1 MPKRTFSVK
10 KYTFV
15 CVFFCTF
22 VAVINAKI
30 QFNFISIQT
39 IFFMKLNL
47 SVFRTMI
54 LSALLFVGMAA
65 EARVITG
72 TVKDPTGET
81 IISASVVVKGTTL
94 GTVTDFD
101 GNYTLDVPDDAKV
114 LIFSYIGMQTQELTI
129 TGDVMN
135 VVLSENSEVLEE
147 VVVTGYGTT
156 KKRDLVTSVASVSAE
171 QLKDVPVASA
181 AEALQGKLSGV
192 SVVTTEGSPDADVK
206 IRVRG
211 GTSLTQSSDPLYIV
225 DGFQVSS
232 ISDISPNDIASMDVL
247 KDAAAT
253 AIYGAQGA
261 NGVIIITTKDADTD
275 AEDKFKIHFD
285 YAGYMGW
292 KEMAKKYDMQD
303 VNDFILLQYEYAHY
317 KAKGKKA
324 DIPSNF
330 NQYFDPRYA
339 RTQDKD
345 SIMTIPDIQAYW
357 ADQKVTDWQ
366 DETFGF
372 HGLNSNHSFT
382 LSGGNKM
389 ANFSLSYTRI
399 DDEGIMYG
407 SDYNRNN
414 LNFKSKFK
422 PLKDLTISF
431 TARYSNTEVLG
442 AGTNTAQDAG
452 SKTESRVRNAIAY
465 SPIELFAKDNVAGL
479 DDYESFGSLYDP
491 ITTIDHNYRKK
502 IDNKYTFQGYISY
515 KFAKWFTIKSEL
527 GYEGRNQ
534 TQDRYYGPTT
544 YYSRAGDGFTYAG
557 GAGFGHVICTDE
569 KDSRFKNTNT
579 IEFKKNWNN
588 NHDLNILIGEELQM
602 MKGEL
607 RTTYGYGYDP
617 SLTGENV
624 FNYIGSAKAFTAKS
638 YVNPT
643 DNMLSFFVRAN
654 YILFNRYYITGTF
667 RADASTRFAKGNQW
681 GYFPSAAVAWRVI
694 DEPWM
699 EPAQDVMSNFKL
711 RVSYGSVGNN
721 NVDLGYLRSEYT
733 GSSTVYNGLFDTKM
747 TDGGSDVIAANN
759 KLKWETTITRDLGLD
774 LGFFNER
781 LTATVDLY
789 WNSTKDL
796 ILKYALGGLGGYRYQ
811 YRNIGSTDN
820 KGVEFAIKGVILDKR
835 TKSLSYGMTVNANIS
850 HNVNKVTDLGGMDE
864 YLVSSAC
871 FSANYSNADY
881 EFKLRPGDKVGNIW
895 GYQTDGYYTPEDF
908 TSFNPSNNRWYG
920 SDGKAVSTI
929 LGEARPGMTKIV
941 DQNGDGV
948 INDEDRVIL
957 GHTQAI
963 IQGGFGLNFHI
974 EGESWGGFDVST
986 QFTYSYGNKVLNL
999 SALDYGTIFDK
1010 SKLRNNTANVAYG
1023 SRYTLFQE
1031 DGTYIPDGFTTDA
1044 TGKVTGEQ
1052 YAAMTTAINNHNA
1065 NAKTANPI
1073 SDNIALTDK
1082 YVEDGSFLRLAS
1094 LTVGYSLPERWLKKA
1109 HIQKA
1114 RIFFTGSNLFCAT
1127 KYSGADPE
1135 VDTRSKINPLATN
1148 VDFSAFPKSRA
1159 FNFGVNLSF

>member
-1 MPKRTFSVK
+1 
-10 KYTFV
+10 
-15 CVFFCTF
+15 
-22 VAVINAKI
+22 
-30 QFNFISIQT
+30 
-39 IFFMKLNL
+39 MKLNSSL
-47 SVFRTMI
+47 FRTMM
-54 LSALLFVGMAA
+54 LSALLFVGLAA
-65 EARVITG
+65 EARVISG

-81 IISASVVVKGTTL
+81 IISASVVVKGTTI

-101 GNYTLDVPDDAKV
+101 GNYSLEVPDDAKV
-114 LIFSYIGMQTQELTI
+114 LVFSYIGMKTQELNI

-135 VVLSENSEVLEE
+135 VVLSENSEVLDE

-156 KKRDLVTSVASVSAE
+156 KKRDLVTSVASVSAD
-171 QLKDVPVASA
+171 QIKDVPVSSA

-261 NGVIIITTKDADTD
+261 NGVIIITTKDASVGE
-275 AEDKFKIHFD
+275 EDKFQIHFD
-285 YAGYMGW
+285 YTGYMGW
-292 KEMAKKYDMQD
+292 KEMAKKYKMLD
-303 VNDFILLQYEYAHY
+303 VDDFVLMQYEYAHY
-317 KAKGKKA
+317 KARGNK
-324 DIPSNF
+324 DNIPSNF

-339 RTQDKD
+339 ETQDKTQV
-345 SIMTIPDIQAYW
+345 MTIPEIQDYW
-357 ADQKVTDWQ
+357 HTQKVTDWQ

-382 LSGGNKM
+382 LSGGNKL
-389 ANFSLSYTRI
+389 ATFALSYSRI
-399 DDEGIMYG
+399 DDKGIMYG
-407 SDYNRNN
+407 SDYDRNN
-414 LNFKSKFK
+414 LSFKSKFK

-431 TARYSNTEVLG
+431 TARYSNTTVWG

-465 SPIELFAKDNVAGL
+465 SPIELFAKDKVTGL

-502 IDNKYTFQGYISY
+502 KDDKYTFQGYISY
-515 KFAKWFTIKSEL
+515 KFAKWFTIKAEL
-527 GYEGRNQ
+527 GYEGRDQ
-534 TQDRYYGPTT
+534 SQDRYYGPTT
-544 YYSRAGDGFTYAG
+544 YYSRS
-557 GAGFGHVICTDE
+557 GAGSAHVDGKAGYGHIICTDE
-569 KDSRFKNTNT
+569 KSSRFKNTNT
-579 IEFKKNWNN
+579 FEFKRKWGND
-588 NHDLNILIGEELQM
+588 HDLDILVGQELQI
-602 MKGEL
+602 MKGQL

-617 SLTGENV
+617 SLKGDKV
-624 FNYIGSAKAFTAKS
+624 FNYIGSAKDYEAKS

-643 DNMLSFFVRAN
+643 DNMLSFFLRAN

-681 GYFPSAAVAWRVI
+681 GFFPSAAIAWRII
-694 DEPWM
+694 DEAWM

-721 NVDLGYLRSEYT
+721 NVDLGYLRPEYLAT
-733 GSSTVYNGLFDTKM
+733 PITNTGLFDTKLA
-747 TDGGSDVIAANN
+747 DGGESMIAAN
-759 KLKWETTITRDLGLD
+759 KDLKWETTITRDLGLD

-789 WNSTKDL
+789 WNTTKDL
-796 ILKYALGGLGGYRYQ
+796 ILKYALGGLGGYNYK

-820 KGVEFAIKGVILDKR
+820 KGVEFSVTGVVLDKR
-835 TKSLSYGMTVNANIS
+835 SKDLSYGLTLNANIS
-850 HNVNKVTDLGGMDE
+850 HNVNKVKDLGGMDE
-864 YLVSSAC
+864 YTVSSEC
-871 FSANYSNADY
+871 FSSNYDNRNY

-895 GYQTDGYYTPEDF
+895 GYQTAGYYTPEDF
-908 TSFNPSNNRWYG
+908 AAYQPSNNRWY
-920 SDGKAVSTI
+920 DANNKAVSTI
-929 LGEARPGMTKIV
+929 LGDARPGMVKIV

-948 INDEDRVIL
+948 INEEDRVIL
-957 GHTQAI
+957 GNTQAVV
-963 IQGGFGLNFHI
+963 QGGFGLNFNI
-974 EGESWGGFDVST
+974 GGDAWGKFDVST
-986 QFTYSYGNKVLNL
+986 QFTYSIGNKVLNL

-1010 SKLRNNTANVAYG
+1010 SKLRNNTADVAFG
-1023 SRYTLFQE
+1023 SRYTLFNA
-1031 DGTYIPDGFTTDA
+1031 DGTYIPDGFSTDA
-1044 TGKVTGEQ
+1044 SGRVSGAQ
-1052 YAAMTTAINNHNA
+1052 YAMMTAAINSHNS

-1082 YVEDGSFLRLAS
+1082 YVEDGSFLRMSS
-1094 LTVGYSLPERWLKKA
+1094 LTVGYSLPDRWIKKA
-1109 HIQKA
+1109 YIQKL
-1114 RIFFTGSNLFCAT
+1114 RIFFTASNLFCAT

-1135 VDTRSKINPLATN
+1135 VDTRSKINPLATG

-1159 FNFGVNLSF
+1159 FNFGMNLSF